1 MTKGKFVQALESPMS
16 YFGYENTQT
25 NDPDSIQDIQE
36 NFHFNFRETVYYFK
50 LRTLNNTLL
59 LGPRFTRRC

>member
-25 NDPDSIQDIQE
+25 NDPDSIQDIQD
-36 NFHFNFRETVYYFK
+36 NFRFNFRENRYVSIN
-50 LRTLNNTLL
+50 LE
-59 LGPRFTRRC
+59 